1 MKTKILFFFLLGT
14 VVGMISSMPAMTIRS
29 YLSKVTPKENLGSI
43 FSLLAS
49 LEAAIPIVIS
59 PLMTYVY
66 KHTINVFPG
75 AIMIVQAGI
84 YISSI
89 LTLSIVYILS
99 KKTFDNEEETYLVDN
114 EETVD
119 SSEESISE

>member
-1 MKTKILFFFLLGT
+1 
-14 VVGMISSMPAMTIRS
+14 MISSIPAMTIRS

-43 FSLLAS
+43 FSLSAS
-49 LEAAIPIVIS
+49 LEAAIPILIS

-84 YISSI
+84 YMSSI
-89 LTLSIVYILS
+89 ITLSIVYILS

>member
-1 MKTKILFFFLLGT
+1 
-14 VVGMISSMPAMTIRS
+14 MISSMPAMTIRS

-99 KKTFDNEEETYLVDN
+99 KKTFDIEETTLVDN